1 MKVIKSKGGY
11 YYKIYKN
18 NKKKRISKEE
28 FMKHKKT
35 KHESKKK
42 ILKGGNRITREIFN
56 LINNNNSKKDSIY
69 NFSLRQIF
77 ESNLNFDECFELSK
91 KIGQGGFG
99 IVYLVK
105 LKKKIQNLNIGEE
118 VSLKVL
124 TSQTNSFNKN
134 KIDKKLLNEIKIGYQ
149 LEHPCIVRTHFFFT
163 SDTVRSCPQGF
174 GIVMEYFE
182 SEDLTHF
189 LLKYNRVLNENE
201 KAVLIT
207 QMLFGLEYMHHQE
220 IMNRDIKPDNILVDN
235 DLKLK
240 FCDFGF
246 SEKTNISDMSLG
258 TNHYKHPN
266 VNKNIEYD
274 RRIDVW
280 SLGCTIY
287 YLLST
292 DNMHISQL
300 SDVFGK
306 DYHTLINELNTSSEI
321 KNMLKLMLTDKPTL
335 STPYYKE
342 KLNGRSIYN
351 IEYNTRTI
359 ESLIISTQPWMI
371 YLINKVKLS
380 ERKGY
385 CNILLNLQK
394 NNKSTFT
401 PPTSP
406 IKNVK
411 KSF

>member
-11 YYKIYKN
+11 YYKVYKN

-28 FMKHKKT
+28 FMKYKKQNIKKT
-35 KHESKKK
+35 THKSNKK
-42 ILKGGNRITREIFN
+42 ILKGGNSITREIFN
-56 LINNNNSKKDSIY
+56 LINNNSKKDSIY

-77 ESNLNFDECFELSK
+77 ESNLKFDECFELSK

-99 IVYLVK
+99 MVYLVK
-105 LKKKIQNLNIGEE
+105 LKKKIQELNVGEK

-124 TSQTNSFNKN
+124 ISETNNTLDEN
-134 KIDKKLLNEIKIGYQ
+134 KIDKKLLDEIKIGYQ

-163 SDTVRSCPQGF
+163 SDIVKLCPRGF

-189 LLKYNRVLNENE
+189 LLNYNSLLNENE

-207 QMLFGLEYMHHQE
+207 QMLSGLEYMHRQG

-246 SEKTNISDMSLG
+246 SEKTNISNISLR
-258 TNHYKHPN
+258 TTHYQHPN
-266 VNKNIEYD
+266 IDKNIEYD

-300 SDVFGK
+300 SAFFRK
-306 DYHTLINELNTSSEI
+306 DYYTLINELNTSSEI
-321 KNMLKLMLTDKPTL
+321 KNMLQLMLTDEPTL
-335 STPYYKE
+335 NTPYYKE
-342 KLNGRSIYN
+342 KKNGTSIYN
-351 IEYNTRTI
+351 VEYNTKTI
-359 ESLIISTQPWMI
+359 ESLIMPTQPWMV

-380 ERKGY
+380 KRKGY
-385 CNILLNLQK
+385 C
-394 NNKSTFT
+394 
-401 PPTSP
+401 
-406 IKNVK
+406 
-411 KSF
+411 